1 MEIFA
6 SMCLPEI
13 ARIDRVIPK
22 KQFYENGNLSTGDKK
37 LFENVEKIYWR
48 YALKTENCFL
58 GAYQDEKRDY
68 PEIEVLEVKL
78 RQEKQ
83 LKRLAEVIMGAIPYP
98 M

>member
-48 YALKTENCFL
+48 YALKTEI
-58 GAYQDEKRDY
+58 AS
-68 PEIEVLEVKL
+68 LEPIRMKKGIIQKL
-78 RQEKQ
+78 KFWKSSCGRRSSLSAWQ
-83 LKRLAEVIMGAIPYP
+83 R
-98 M
+98 